1 MDNITRQ
8 RLAAGIDGLIDDITS
23 KKLDRFAPIAQ
34 EHSLATTLQDA
45 WELRVQR
52 AAAGLR
58 HLGGGIFGS
67 LPSADEV
74 MRVLTSQLSGDA
86 IHGMISPV
94 VRSPI
99 QETFDMALASVDAM
113 FKKQTGKEIAKK
125 DFVGPGFGLIF
136 GLTEQHALEALTNQL
151 IVSAGGFFDQQLSD
165 SIKKQIEDILATST
179 SRDRAIKAIENLVN
193 DKLSINGINAL
204 PTSYFDNLATHQI
217 VRSRN
222 IGSIYQASSVGSKS
236 YTLINPRDTR
246 TSPVCLAV
254 TNGQVF
260 HMADALS
267 VAEGLI
273 GARTMQDLRSV
284 QPFAR
289 QGSDIGKG
297 PVPPLHWPKCRTW
310 MNWIFAG
317 LG

>member
-1 MDNITRQ
+1 M
-8 RLAAGIDGLIDDITS
+8 
-23 KKLDRFAPIAQ
+23 KKLDPKKLKALVKEQSRPPFAPKFKAKPAPA
-34 EHSLATTLQDA
+34 EA
-45 WELRVQR
+45 E
-52 AAAGLR
+52 
-58 HLGGGIFGS
+58 GGDD
-67 LPSADEV
+67 DE
-74 MRVLTSQLSGDA
+74 SEEDE
-86 IHGMISPV
+86 P
-94 VRSPI
+94 
-99 QETFDMALASVDAM
+99 EVDVD
-113 FKKQTGKEIAKK
+113 E
-125 DFVGPGFGLIF
+125 
-136 GLTEQHALEALTNQL
+136 
-151 IVSAGGFFDQQLSD
+151 
-165 SIKKQIEDILATST
+165 IKKQIEDILATST